1 MNTTGVRCLKPDL
14 TGKTGPPA
22 APALLATSYALLHL
36 VVRIAPYGGE
46 MNSTPTDVET
56 ISLRPGARSV
66 SSRRNSCEAQHPSPD
81 GELVGTRTWH
91 G

>member
-1 MNTTGVRCLKPDL
+1 MNTTGVRCPKPDL

-46 MNSTPTDVET
+46 MSSAPTDVEA

-66 SSRRNSCEAQHPSPD
+66 SSRRHFCEAQHQSRGD
-81 GELVGTRTWH
+81 ELMGTRTWH